1 MGRVERRTQAERSIE
16 SRKKLIDA
24 AIHLLATRGYAG
36 TTLAE
41 IGQVAGLSRGMVTHH
56 FGTKE
61 ACIEAVVAAIHSAV
75 LNAVEEA
82 IGGRRGLLALDA
94 LVDVY
99 FALLRGQSAG
109 ARALFIMRTEAVATV
124 PRMRELA
131 AENNEAFRR
140 AIARRLAEGIADG
153 EMDAR
158 LDPDVTAVLVE
169 GVLRGSGAQWLLD
182 PQGVDLDAAGA
193 ALKRI
198 FRARCP

>member
-1 MGRVERRTQAERSIE
+1 MGRVDRRTQAERSTE

-41 IGQVAGLSRGMVTHH
+41 IGQLAGLSRGMVTHH

-61 ACIEAVVAAIHSAV
+61 ACVEAVVGAIHSGMLGAV
-75 LNAVEEA
+75 QEGM
-82 IGGRRGLLALDA
+82 GGRRGVSALDA

-109 ARALFIMRTEAVATV
+109 ARAMFIVRTEAVATV
-124 PRMRELA
+124 PRIRELI
-131 AENNEAFRR
+131 AENNEALRR
-140 AIARRLAEGIADG
+140 FITTRLAEGISDG
-153 EMDAR
+153 EMDAQ

-169 GVLRGSGAQWLLD
+169 GVLRGSGAQWLID
-182 PQGVDLDAAGA
+182 PQRVDLDAAGT